1 VQDSGQEL
9 GCRIDAYIDGVGSRS
24 DGAGVVD
31 GSGDGVGSSEGV
43 AEGAGV
49 MGYEICGVGRG
60 LALKRH

>member
-1 VQDSGQEL
+1 MERAW
-9 GCRIDAYIDGVGSRS
+9 C
-24 DGAGVVD
+24 VVD

-60 LALKRH
+60 FAFA